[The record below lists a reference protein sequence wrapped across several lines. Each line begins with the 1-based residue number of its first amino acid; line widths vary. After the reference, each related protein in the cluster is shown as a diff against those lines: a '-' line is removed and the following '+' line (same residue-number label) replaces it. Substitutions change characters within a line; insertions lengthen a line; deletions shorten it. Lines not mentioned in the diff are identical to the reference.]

1 MYISTVSR
9 SIIYTDKV
17 KADNP
22 QTAEERVFKMTISNY
37 YVREYLRLYR
47 EYRKVFNIFD
57 AFLLYG
63 KIEYTLGE
71 LRRDLSLDYQFH
83 CALHDRLFNLS
94 CRTCEKFGRT
104 CEKFGKLK
112 SQNNF

>member
-1 MYISTVSR
+1 MQYTCIRV
-9 SIIYTDKV
+9 IIYTDKG

-22 QTAEERVFKMTISNY
+22 QTAERVFKMTISNY

-47 EYRKVFNIFD
+47 EYRKVINIFD

-63 KIEYTLGE
+63 KIEYSLGE

-94 CRTCEKFGRT
+94 CRTYG
-104 CEKFGKLK
+104 KFGKLK

>member
-9 SIIYTDKV
+9 SIIYTDKG

-47 EYRKVFNIFD
+47 EYRKVINIFD

-94 CRTCEKFGRT
+94 CRTCEKFGCT

>member
-1 MYISTVSR
+1 
-9 SIIYTDKV
+9 
-17 KADNP
+17 
-22 QTAEERVFKMTISNY
+22 MTISNY

-47 EYRKVFNIFD
+47 EYRNALILSD
-57 AFLLYG
+57 LFLLHG

-71 LRRDLSLDYQFH
+71 LRRELSLDYQFH

-94 CRTCEKFGRT
+94 CRTCEKFG
-104 CEKFGKLK
+104 KLK

>member
-1 MYISTVSR
+1 
-9 SIIYTDKV
+9 
-17 KADNP
+17 
-22 QTAEERVFKMTISNY
+22 MTISNY
-37 YVREYLRLYR
+37 YVREYLHLYR
-47 EYRKVFNIFD
+47 EYRKVINIFD

-94 CRTCEKFGRT
+94 CRTCEKFGD
-104 CEKFGKLK
+104 LK
-112 SQNNF
+112 SQNDFNDSQEGNAVQDSPFSLPSRRSAVLS

>member
-1 MYISTVSR
+1 
-9 SIIYTDKV
+9 
-17 KADNP
+17 
-22 QTAEERVFKMTISNY
+22 MTISNY

-47 EYRKVFNIFD
+47 EYRKVINIFD

-71 LRRDLSLDYQFH
+71 LRRDFSLDYQFH
-83 CALHDRLFNLS
+83 CALDDRLFNLS
-94 CRTCEKFGRT
+94 CRTCEKFG
-104 CEKFGKLK
+104 KLK

>member
-1 MYISTVSR
+1 MPIYA
-9 SIIYTDKV
+9 IIYTDKG

-22 QTAEERVFKMTISNY
+22 QTAERVFKMTISNY
-37 YVREYLRLYR
+37 YVREYLHLYR
-47 EYRKVFNIFD
+47 EYRKVINIFD

-71 LRRDLSLDYQFH
+71 LRRDFSLDYQFH

-94 CRTCEKFGRT
+94 CRTCEKFG
-104 CEKFGKLK
+104 KLK